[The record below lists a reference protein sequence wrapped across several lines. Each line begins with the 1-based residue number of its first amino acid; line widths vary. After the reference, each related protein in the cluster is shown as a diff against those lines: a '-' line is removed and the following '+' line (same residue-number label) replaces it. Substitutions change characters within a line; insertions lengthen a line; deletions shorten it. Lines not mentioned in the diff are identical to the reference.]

1 MTTTKLLDEHNP
13 PPVRETWMLPGGRPG
28 AIIAALCAAQ
38 AAAGALTKTNANG
51 QTYVAAED
59 AIRVARDALTG
70 AGIAAV
76 PIMSRPELQPMGNAN
91 YALVHCNY
99 RLIAADGTYVEA
111 SAPGGAA
118 AGMGKHV
125 QAAVTV
131 AKKVALTA
139 ALLLSVEGADEE
151 LVAKRKDFEPSALAS
166 KLAAS
171 IGACR
176 SFAEWTAWKAENE
189 AELAKVRGQS
199 RAWLKRQY
207 DTRYQELLA
216 AAAAGSGKRQERA
229 KSEIVNAGRTREP
242 GELPGWMDDD
252 GPPPGTDLPTFGE
265 EKRR

>member
-1 MTTTKLLDEHNP
+1 MSDATIDP
-13 PPVRETWMLPGGRPG
+13 RPTWMLPDGRPG
-28 AIIAALCAAQ
+28 EIIAALCRAQ
-38 AAAGALTKTNANG
+38 AAGGALTKTNANG

-59 AIRVARDALTG
+59 AIRVARDALTA

-76 PIMSRPELQPMGNAN
+76 PIMGMPELQPMGGAN
-91 YALVHCNY
+91 YALVHCTY
-99 RLIAADGTYVEA
+99 RLIAAYGTYTEA

-139 ALLLSVEGADEE
+139 ALLLSVEGADAEE
-151 LVAKRKDFEPSALAS
+151 PSKKEKAFEPSALAS

-176 SFAEWTAWKAENE
+176 SIDAWTAWKADNE
-189 AELAKVRGQS
+189 AELAKVRGPS

-229 KSEIVNAGRTREP
+229 RSELVNAGRAP
-242 GELPGWMDDD
+242 GKLPGWMDDD
-252 GPPPGTDLPTFGE
+252 GPPDDVDLPTFGE
-265 EKRR
+265 ERKP